1 MGGKTSNTRL
11 LTYST
16 KVPRVASL
24 GPRPHNSLLNRLAGI
39 PNSEQTARR
48 KYSGVFIVRTFCAKG
63 RWWVRSELFYY
74 SYVEKI
80 LVRSSSEPKY
90 KNHKKQSGSTRQKR
104 AKSRFGRPV
113 PIPETPFPR
122 GFASRFWYVDWSIYV
137 GSTYKKREANSREC
151 RNDTRCRHLSIVK
164 IRHFKQFGKKINKKR
179 PIDIWLSSKKSI
191 NEPRPLEGFRHYIC
205 R

>member
-1 MGGKTSNTRL
+1 MWVCQAASS
-11 LTYST
+11 TYL
-16 KVPRVASL
+16 PLPLAPPPARH
-24 GPRPHNSLLNRLAGI
+24 GHGSLLNRLAGI

-48 KYSGVFIVRTFCAKG
+48 KYSGVFIVRTFCAKS

-80 LVRSSSEPKY
+80 LVCSSSKPKY

-122 GFASRFWYVDWSIYV
+122 GFASRFCYVDWSIYV
-137 GSTYKKREANSREC
+137 GSTYKKREANSRER
-151 RNDTRCRHLSIVK
+151 RNDTRCCHPSIVK
-164 IRHFKQFGKKINKKR
+164 IRSSGNLVRTLTKIVQ
-179 PIDIWLSSKKSI
+179 SI
-191 NEPRPLEGFRHYIC
+191 FDYHRKNRSTNQGI
-205 R
+205 